1 MEMQRHTIYLD
12 ISVRHFKPF
21 VCRLSANEIKLM

>member
-1 MEMQRHTIYLD
+1 MKIQRYTIYLD
-12 ISVRHFKPF
+12 ISVRHFLPF